1 MVENMGIG
9 NNSEIRDALKAFN
22 QSSVADQQRR
32 NLQSAPTSNTP
43 NMVQVVIK
51 YSGGLIKNEE
61 QADYL
66 VFVLAFLSLIVS
78 FHLFFKSGQVERTN
92 LVDIKKIDQSQ
103 FVR

>member
-1 MVENMGIG
+1 MVENMGVG
-9 NNSEIRDALKAFN
+9 NNSEIREALQAFN
-22 QSSVADQQRR
+22 QDSIANQQRR
-32 NLQSAPTSNTP
+32 NLQSSPSSNTP
-43 NMVQVVIK
+43 KMVQAVIK

-66 VFVLAFLSLIVS
+66 VFVLAVLALIVS
-78 FHLFFKSGQVERTN
+78 FHLFFRSGQLERTN